1 MSLNSMLDKAAAE
14 ATEHAHVMAVMDPKE
29 GDLKTIWD
37 PDKPEEVEVARCT
50 FEKMKK
56 KGMTGYRV
64 KRDGSKAEVMN
75 DFDPE
80 AEAVI
85 MAPAL
90 RGG

>member
-1 MSLNSMLDKAAAE
+1 MSLNSMLDEAAAE

-29 GDLKTIWD
+29 GDLKTVWD
-37 PDKPEEVEVARCT
+37 PDNEAEVKVARCA
-50 FEKMKK
+50 FEEMKK
-56 KGMTGYRV
+56 KGLVGYRV
-64 KRDGSKAEVMN
+64 KRDGSKAEVMHE
-75 DFDPE
+75 FDPE